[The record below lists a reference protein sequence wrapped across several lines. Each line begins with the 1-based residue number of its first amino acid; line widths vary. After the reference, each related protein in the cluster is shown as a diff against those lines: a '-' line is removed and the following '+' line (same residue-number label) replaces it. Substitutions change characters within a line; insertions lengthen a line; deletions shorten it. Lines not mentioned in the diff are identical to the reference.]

1 MNTLMSR
8 CLLSLT
14 ISALLSYNATAAE
27 APTCKNVRLG
37 VVNWTDVIAT
47 SAMTQVLLDGLGY
60 ETKQTSA
67 SQQIIFAGIR
77 DQRLDLFLGYWNPLM
92 TQTITPFVEAKQ
104 VRVLDK
110 PSLEDARATLA
121 VPTYLAD
128 KGLKSF
134 ADIAKFK
141 TELGGKIY
149 GIEPGSGANTQIKA
163 MIAKN
168 QFGLGGFQLVESSEA
183 GMLSAVTR
191 AVNRKDAVV
200 FFGWAPHPMNVNVQ
214 MTYLTG
220 SDNALGPDEGRATVW
235 TVTAP
240 DYASRCP
247 NVERL
252 LTNLT
257 FSAESESRM
266 MQPLLDHK
274 DALESAKAWLKAH
287 PADQRRWL
295 EGVTTF
301 DGRPASGNLKL
312 SGNP

>member
-1 MNTLMSR
+1 MKRLISYCVLALSGTTL
-8 CLLSLT
+8 LNGA
-14 ISALLSYNATAAE
+14 ALAAE
-27 APTCKNVRLG
+27 PAACQNVRLG

-47 SAMTQVLLDGLGY
+47 SALTQVMLDGLGY
-60 ETKQTSA
+60 KTKQTSA

-104 VRVLDK
+104 VKVLTE
-110 PSLEDARATLA
+110 PSLKDARATLA

-128 KGLKSF
+128 KGLKTF
-134 ADIAKFK
+134 ADIAKFEK
-141 TELGGKIY
+141 ELGGKIY

-168 QFGLGGFQLVESSEA
+168 QFGLGKFQLVESSEA
-183 GMLSAVTR
+183 GMLAAVDR
-191 AVNRKDAVV
+191 AVRRKEAVV

-220 SDNALGPDEGRATVW
+220 SEDALGPNEGMATVW

-240 DYASRCP
+240 DYAQQCP
-247 NVERL
+247 NVGRL
-252 LTNLT
+252 LSNLT
-257 FSAESESRM
+257 FTADDESRM

-274 DALESAKAWLKAH
+274 DPLESARQWLKDH
-287 PADQRRWL
+287 PQDKQRWL

-301 DGRPASGNLKL
+301 DGKPAADNLKL
-312 SGNP
+312 TSN

>member
-1 MNTLMSR
+1 MKRLTRR
-8 CLLSLT
+8 CVLALSA
-14 ISALLSYNATAAE
+14 SAFLSSGAMAADP
-27 APTCKNVRLG
+27 AVCQNVRMG

-60 ETKQTSA
+60 KTKQTSA

-104 VRVLDK
+104 VTVLAE
-110 PSLEDARATLA
+110 PSLKDARATLA

-128 KGLKSF
+128 KGLKTF
-134 ADIAKFK
+134 ADIARFEK
-141 TELGGKIY
+141 ELGAKIY

-168 QFGLGGFQLVESSEA
+168 QFGLGKFQLVESSEA
-183 GMLSAVTR
+183 GMLAAVDR
-191 AVNRKDAVV
+191 AVRRKEAVV

-220 SDNALGPDEGRATVW
+220 SEDALGPNEGKATVW

-240 DYASRCP
+240 KYAERCP
-247 NVERL
+247 NIGKL
-252 LTNLT
+252 LSNLT
-257 FSAESESRM
+257 YTAEDESRM

-274 DALESAKAWLKAH
+274 DAFESAKQWLKDH
-287 PADQRRWL
+287 PQDKQRWL

-301 DGRPASGNLKL
+301 DGKPAAEHLQLTSQ
-312 SGNP
+312 

>member
-1 MNTLMSR
+1 MKSYIRHLSCSVLM
-8 CLLSLT
+8 LSST
-14 ISALLSYNATAAE
+14 ALLAAE
-27 APTCKNVRLG
+27 PAECQKVRMG

-60 ETKQTSA
+60 QTKQTSA

-92 TQTITPFVEAKQ
+92 TQTITPFVDGKQ
-104 VRVLDK
+104 VKVLDA
-110 PSLEDARATLA
+110 PSLKDARATLA

-128 KGLKSF
+128 KGLKTF

-141 TELGGKIY
+141 KELDGKIY

-163 MIAKN
+163 MIAKD

-183 GMLSAVTR
+183 GMLSAVSR
-191 AVNRKDAVV
+191 AVKRNEAIV
-200 FFGWAPHPMNVNVQ
+200 FFGWAPHPMNVNQ
-214 MTYLTG
+214 KMTYLTG
-220 SDNALGPDEGRATVW
+220 SDDALGPNEGMATVW

-247 NVERL
+247 NVGRL
-252 LTNLT
+252 LSNLT
-257 FSAESESRM
+257 FSAEDESRM
-266 MQPLLDHK
+266 MQPLLEHK
-274 DALESAKAWLKAH
+274 DAFESAKQWLKDH
-287 PADQRRWL
+287 PQDQQRWL

-301 DGRPASGNLKL
+301 DGRPAAENLDL
-312 SGNP
+312 TRTP

>member
-1 MNTLMSR
+1 MKRLISC
-8 CLLSLT
+8 CLLMLT
-14 ISALLSYNATAAE
+14 GTAMLPAAQAAE
-27 APTCKNVRLG
+27 PESCKNVRLG
-37 VVNWTDVIAT
+37 VVNWTDVMAT

-60 ETKQTSA
+60 QTKQTSA

-92 TQTITPFVEAKQ
+92 TQTITPFVDQNQ
-104 VRVLDK
+104 VKVLAE
-110 PSLEDARATLA
+110 PSLKDARATLA

-134 ADIAKFK
+134 SDIAKFK
-141 TELGGKIY
+141 KELGGKIY
-149 GIEPGSGANTQIKA
+149 GIEPGSGANKQIKD

-168 QFGLGGFQLVESSEA
+168 QFGLGDFQLVESSEA
-183 GMLSAVTR
+183 AMLSAVTR
-191 AVNRKDAVV
+191 ATQRNEAIV
-200 FFGWAPHPMNVNVQ
+200 FFGWAPHPMNVNLK

-220 SDNALGPDEGRATVW
+220 SQDALGPNEGKATVW

-247 NVERL
+247 NVDKL

-257 FSAESESRM
+257 FSAEDESRM

-287 PADQRRWL
+287 PEDQKRWL
-295 EGVTTF
+295 SGVTTF
-301 DGRPASGNLKL
+301 DGKPAEQNLQL
-312 SGNP
+312 TTNP

>member
-1 MNTLMSR
+1 MNRLISR
-8 CLLSLT
+8 CVLAFSASAILST
-14 ISALLSYNATAAE
+14 SVFAAD
-27 APTCKNVRLG
+27 APSCQNVRMG

-60 ETKQTSA
+60 KTKQTSA

-92 TQTITPFVEAKQ
+92 TQTIAPFVDAKQ
-104 VRVLDK
+104 VKVLDK

-128 KGLKSF
+128 KGLKTF
-134 ADIAKFK
+134 ADIARFEK
-141 TELGGKIY
+141 ELGGKLY

-168 QFGLGGFQLVESSEA
+168 QFGLGKFQLVESSEA
-183 GMLSAVTR
+183 GMLAAVDR
-191 AVNRKDAVV
+191 AVRRKEAVV
-200 FFGWAPHPMNVNVQ
+200 FFGWAPHPMNVNIA

-220 SDNALGPDEGRATVW
+220 SEDALGPNEGMATVW

-240 DYASRCP
+240 NYAEQCP
-247 NVERL
+247 NVSRL
-252 LTNLT
+252 LSNLT
-257 FSAESESRM
+257 FTAEDESRM

-274 DALESAKAWLKAH
+274 DPLESARQWLKDH
-287 PADQRRWL
+287 PQDKQRWL

-301 DGRPASGNLKL
+301 DGKPAADNLKL
-312 SGNP
+312 TSN